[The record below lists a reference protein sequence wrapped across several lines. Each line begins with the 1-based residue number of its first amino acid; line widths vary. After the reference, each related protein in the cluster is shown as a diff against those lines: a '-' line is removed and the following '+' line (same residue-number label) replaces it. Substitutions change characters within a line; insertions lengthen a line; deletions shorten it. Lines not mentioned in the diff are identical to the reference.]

1 MMIKTKLFDPNFEKD
16 NCGFGLIAQK
26 DGIRSRSIVNNAIE
40 GLTSMTHRGAI
51 GSDKKTGDGCGL
63 LFDLNH
69 NFFKSTLKQEQNIS
83 TPNHFAVAM
92 IFHSKKLEAYLNQIN
107 KIFNDEDLEL
117 FATRKVP
124 INRSVLGKIS
134 RKSLPSISQIFIT
147 SIDKDLNRN
156 KFEACLYQARK
167 FMKRN
172 FILKKTSTFVACLV
186 KQLSIKA

>member
-1 MMIKTKLFDPNFEKD
+1 MTFLCYYLLLVNQDLNFMMIKTKLFDPNFEKD

-83 TPNHFAVAM
+83 NTKP
-92 IFHSKKLEAYLNQIN
+92 LCCC
-107 KIFNDEDLEL
+107 ND
-117 FATRKVP
+117 F
-124 INRSVLGKIS
+124 
-134 RKSLPSISQIFIT
+134 SQ
-147 SIDKDLNRN
+147 
-156 KFEACLYQARK
+156 
-167 FMKRN
+167 
-172 FILKKTSTFVACLV
+172 
-186 KQLSIKA
+186 